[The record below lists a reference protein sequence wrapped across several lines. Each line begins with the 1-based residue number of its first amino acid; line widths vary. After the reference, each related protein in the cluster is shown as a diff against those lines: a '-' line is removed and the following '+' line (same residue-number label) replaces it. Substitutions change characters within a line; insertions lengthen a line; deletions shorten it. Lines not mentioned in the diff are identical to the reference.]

1 MDLVRKASHKM
12 LSLINVCN
20 RYVAEIDF
28 KRPESPF
35 EPHTNLLVLPLVVVK
50 KGFSASFRIQFQLYA
65 VCGRWLRWRVRRLLG
80 I

>member
-1 MDLVRKASHKM
+1 M

-50 KGFSASFRIQFQLYA
+50 KGFSASFRIQFQLCV
-65 VCGRWLRWRVRRLLG
+65 VCGHWRRWRVHRPLR
-80 I
+80 ISPDRST